1 MSDCNRHQS
10 LYQSSILT
18 RFGIDI
24 IYPDRYAFVP
34 MEKINAVI
42 FDWGGVLIEDPAPA
56 LFKYC
61 ANALGVDEEQY
72 VTAFDICMNDFQ
84 TGAVTEKQFW
94 MNMTKRLN
102 VPMPKAASLWTE
114 AFIAAYRPR
123 QEMFSLAFRLRKTG
137 CKTAILSNTEMPVVE
152 IINKQ
157 KYNAFD
163 ITVLSCLEGTA
174 KPGRKIYDLA
184 LARLN
189 VPARQTLYIDDKP
202 ENIDGAKQ
210 AGLKTILFKSVNQ
223 LKRDLANTFG
233 WIDNGFCNAT

>member
-1 MSDCNRHQS
+1 
-10 LYQSSILT
+10 
-18 RFGIDI
+18 
-24 IYPDRYAFVP
+24 

-61 ANALGVDEEQY
+61 ANALGVDKEQY
-72 VTAFDICMNDFQ
+72 VIAFDICINDFQ

-102 VPMPKAASLWTE
+102 VPMPKVDSLWTE
-114 AFIAAYRPR
+114 AFIAAYKPR
-123 QEMFSLAFRLRKTG
+123 QEMFSLASRLRKAG
-137 CKTAILSNTEMPVVE
+137 CKTAILSNTEKPVVE

-157 KYNAFD
+157 KYDAFD

-174 KPGRKIYDLA
+174 KPGGKIYDLA
-184 LARLN
+184 LARLD
-189 VPARQTLYIDDKP
+189 VPARQALFIDDKP

-210 AGLKTILFKSVNQ
+210 AGLQTILFKTIE
-223 LKRDLANTFG
+223 KFKKEIA
-233 WIDNGFCNAT
+233 GFFPNIV